1 MKDLKNFRDSRGE
14 GEMLKVDKIERIRRA
29 YYREG
34 KSMRQIAREYH
45 HSRHT
50 IKKAL
55 ASPEE
60 GQYTLKEPR
69 EAPVLGPYKEQI
81 KELLAENEQLPGKHR
96 LTGHRIFQLLQQE
109 GYTGSESG
117 VRVYMWKLRQ
127 GKRKVKVYLPL
138 EFEPG
143 EDGQVDWGEAQVI
156 LNGVL
161 VTVQIFVLRLCYSR
175 KLFVMAFPTQKQ
187 ECFYQGHVA
196 AFDYFGGI
204 PRRLSYDNL
213 KTAVKRVLQGHNRET
228 QERFILFRSHYLFE
242 SHFCTPGAGHEK
254 GRVEDGVGYARR
266 NFMTPLLQAADFDD
280 LNEQLRQACLRDDQR
295 RVDRQPQT
303 IGEAWQ
309 EEKSLLRTLPLHPFD
324 CCREVTARLN
334 GYSQVEVE
342 TNRYSVPTERAL
354 AEMRVKLYP
363 FEIKLYRPDEPKA
376 VAVHRRCYGHRQDIL
391 EPLHYLPL
399 LAQRPGALNHAK
411 PIRQWRSSWPEA
423 YERLL
428 SELQRRQPD
437 GAGVRQFIQV
447 LQLHQDHPADLIEQA
462 VTQALEHHCPHP
474 DGVQLCLRQLMQP
487 ELTPITLDLS
497 DQPKLV
503 GVGQQPLR
511 LEHYDHLLKGGQNG
525 NQSVA

>member
-1 MKDLKNFRDSRGE
+1 
-14 GEMLKVDKIERIRRA
+14 MLKVDKIERIRQA

-45 HSRHT
+45 HSWHT

-55 ASPEE
+55 ASAE
-60 GQYTLKEPR
+60 GGNYTLKEPR
-69 EAPVLGPYKEQI
+69 AAPVLGLYKVRI

-109 GYTGSESG
+109 GYAGSESG
-117 VRVYMWKLRQ
+117 VLVYLWQLRKA
-127 GKRKVKVYLPL
+127 KRQVKVFMPL

-156 LNGVL
+156 LNGEQ

-175 KLFVMAFPTQKQ
+175 KIFVMAFPSQKQ
-187 ECFYQGHVA
+187 ECFYGGHVA

-213 KTAVKRVLQGHNRET
+213 KTAVKRVLQGRNRQQ

-242 SHFCTPGAGHEK
+242 SHFCTPGAGNEK

-266 NFMTPLLQAADFDD
+266 NFMTPLLEADTFAA
-280 LNEQLRQACLRDDQR
+280 LNEQLRQLCLQDDQR

-309 EEKSLLRTLPLHPFD
+309 KERSLLRALPAQTFD
-324 CCREVTARLN
+324 CCREVMARLN
-334 GYSQVEVE
+334 GYSQIVVE
-342 TNRYSVPTERAL
+342 TNRYSVPTDQAVSQ
-354 AEMRVKLYP
+354 MRVKLYP
-363 FEIKLYRPDEPKA
+363 FEIKLYRPDEKEA
-376 VAVHRRCYGHRQDIL
+376 VAVHPRCYGHQQDIL

-399 LAQRPGALNHAK
+399 LAQRPGAFNHAK
-411 PIRQWRSSWPEA
+411 PIRQWRSNWPA
-423 YERLL
+423 VYEQLL
-428 SELQRRQPD
+428 AELQCRQPD

-447 LQLHQDHPADLIEQA
+447 LQLHRQHPAELVEQA
-462 VTQALEHHCPHP
+462 VTQALAHHCPHP
-474 DGVQLCLRQLMQP
+474 DGVQLCLRQLLQP
-487 ELTPITLDLS
+487 EPTPVTLDLS
-497 DQPKLV
+497 DHPKLV
-503 GVGQQPLR
+503 DVGQQPLR
-511 LEHYDHLLKGGQNG
+511 LDHYDHLLAGGPNG
-525 NQSVA
+525 S

>member
-1 MKDLKNFRDSRGE
+1 MV
-14 GEMLKVDKIERIRRA
+14 KVDKIEQIRRA

-55 ASPEE
+55 ASAEE

-69 EAPVLGPYKEQI
+69 EAPVLGPYKERI

-96 LTGHRIFQLLQQE
+96 LTGHRIFQLLQAE
-109 GYTGSESG
+109 GYGGSESG
-117 VRVYMWKLRQ
+117 VRVYLWKLRQ

-161 VTVQIFVLRLCYSR
+161 VTVQLFVLRLCYSR
-175 KLFVMAFPTQKQ
+175 KIFVMAFPTQKQ

-196 AFDYFGGI
+196 AFDFFGGI

-213 KTAVKRVLQGHNRET
+213 KTAVKRVLQGRTRET

-266 NFMTPLLQAADFDD
+266 NFMTPLLKATDFDD
-280 LNEQLRQACLRDDQR
+280 LNEQLRQACVRDDGR

-309 EEKSLLRTLPLHPFD
+309 QEKPLLRALPSVPFD

-342 TNRYSVPTERAL
+342 TNRYSVPTEQAT
-354 AEMRVKLYP
+354 AQMRVKLYP
-363 FEIKLYRPDEPKA
+363 FAVKIYRPNEPEP
-376 VAVHRRCYGHRQDIL
+376 VAVHRRCYDRGQDIL

-399 LAQRPGALNHAK
+399 LARRPGALQHAK
-411 PIRQWRSSWPEA
+411 PIRQWRATWPPA

-428 SELQRRQPD
+428 SELQRRQPE
-437 GAGVRQFIQV
+437 GTGTRQFIAV
-447 LQLHQDHPADLIEQA
+447 LQLHQDHPAELVEQA
-462 VTQALEHHCPHP
+462 VSQALEHHCPHF
-474 DGVQLCLRQLMQP
+474 DGVQLCLRQLARP
-487 ELTPITLDLS
+487 EPPPITLDLS

-503 GVGQQPLR
+503 GVGEQPIR
-511 LEHYDHLLKGGQNG
+511 LASYDQLLKGGQDG
-525 NQSVA
+525 SQPAA